1 MSKTSLPLPRVGG
14 GRKLF
19 GLLVLALVVW
29 FVIRDPHGAAAAAHA
44 IGHGLGRVA
53 DSVTTFFQSL

>member
-1 MSKTSLPLPRVGG
+1 MSKSTIPLPKVGG

-44 IGHGLGRVA
+44 IGHGASRVA
-53 DSVTTFFQSL
+53 DSVTTFFRSL